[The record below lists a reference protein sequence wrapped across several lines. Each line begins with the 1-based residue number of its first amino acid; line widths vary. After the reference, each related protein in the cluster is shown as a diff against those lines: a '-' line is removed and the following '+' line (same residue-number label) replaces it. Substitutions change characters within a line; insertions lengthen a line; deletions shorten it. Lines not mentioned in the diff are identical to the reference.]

1 MVATVPP
8 ASPPGQTDILSYLFG
23 HSLQTPD
30 KTFVQAELPDSRDR
44 ISYAQAWRDL
54 IRCKAEY
61 ERRGVRPGG
70 VVLIFLPQGWTA
82 IAHYL
87 GAIAHGCI
95 ASFMPCPSAKQ
106 DPDKY
111 WTAHQK
117 LIERIEPAALV
128 TNDAHA
134 EQMRRNGLVQ
144 DRTVLV
150 HAQAPD
156 LLPDGETGAWTQA
169 GSDAT
174 PILQH
179 SSGTTGL
186 KKGVML
192 SHRAI
197 LDQTFGYARSIDAR
211 ADDVVVSWLPLYHD
225 MGLVACL
232 LMPMIVGQTIVLMDP
247 FHWVSRPG
255 TLFEAIARHR
265 GTLCWLPN
273 FAFDHLA
280 RIVEPKP
287 QTMSLATMRAFVNC
301 SEPCHAAS
309 FRRFAEKFAPL
320 GLADT
325 ALQVC
330 YAMAETTFAIT
341 QTPVSAQP
349 RIIQIDRILLHE
361 QGKAVAPASAQTGQE
376 LISTGVPIVGTDIV
390 VLDTDRR
397 PVADGI
403 VGEVNVRSSCLFSG
417 YYKLPEETAA
427 RLHGD
432 LYATRDR
439 GFIHDGELYVLG
451 RLDDLIIVAGRN
463 FHATEIE
470 TVLNRVDGLKPGRNV
485 AFGVANT
492 ERGTSDLI
500 VVAETSDDAGADTSS
515 ALHKALRH
523 QVREQVFQSLSIYPS
538 EVRLVLQGWLLKTTS
553 GKIERNGNAAKFT
566 REKLDNASRRASA

>member
-8 ASPPGQTDILSYLFG
+8 PSPSAENDILSYLLG
-23 HSLQTPD
+23 HALQSPD
-30 KTFVQAELPDSRDR
+30 KTFVQAELPDSRDK
-44 ISYAQAWRDL
+44 IGYARAWRDL
-54 IRCKAEY
+54 NRCKAEY
-61 ERRGVRPGG
+61 VRQGVRPGG

-111 WTAHQK
+111 WAAHQK

-144 DRTVLV
+144 GQTVLMD
-150 HAQAPD
+150 AKAPD
-156 LLPDGETGAWTQA
+156 LLPDGKSGAWSPA
-169 GSDAT
+169 APDAT

-197 LDQTFGYARSIDAR
+197 LDQTFSYARSIDAR
-211 ADDVVVSWLPLYHD
+211 ADEVVVSWLPLYHD

-287 QTMSLATMRAFVNC
+287 ETMSLASMRAFVNC

-341 QTPVSAQP
+341 QTPVSAKP
-349 RIIQIDRILLHE
+349 LTIHVDRVLLHE
-361 QGKAVAPASAQTGQE
+361 EGRVALPVSSDTDQE
-376 LISTGVPIVGTDIV
+376 LISTGRPIRGTDIV
-390 VLDTDRR
+390 VLDGNRQ
-397 PVADGI
+397 PVADGT

-439 GFIHDGELYVLG
+439 GFIRDGELFVLG

-500 VVAETSDDAGADTSS
+500 VVAETSDDAGADVSTPE
-515 ALHKALRH
+515 HKALRH

-538 EVRLVLQGWLLKTTS
+538 EVRLVTQGWLLKTTS

-566 REKLDNASRRASA
+566 REKRDNASRRASA